1 MREEDRMSEVKR
13 KAAIAVRIE
22 PETKKR
28 LEAWAKKRGL
38 AMSEA
43 LNLLVPKKA

>member
-1 MREEDRMSEVKR
+1 MRRDTDMAEVKR
-13 KAAIAVRIE
+13 KAEVAVRIE